1 MRTLILTLMT
11 MVTSAISAQNIL
23 DSIQLYDY
31 PVKEGVIYKYDNKCF
46 SAQLCAPSLSI
57 ISVITDN
64 DSVFHFEEGKVAG
77 VFTVDDYYAI
87 TIENGKNEYI
97 TYSNLDGVSLKKGDR
112 VIKGMCIGT
121 SGDSNDHGG
130 RDKQVDILVLR
141 QVKRLPY
148 SKALA
153 YIRSKSSLKKNS
165 YPTL

>member
-11 MVTSAISAQNIL
+11 LITSAISAQNIL

-31 PVKEGVIYKYDNKCF
+31 PVKDGVIYRYDTKCF
-46 SAQLCAPSLSI
+46 SAQQCAPSLSI
-57 ISVITDN
+57 ISVLTNN

-97 TYSNLDGVSLKKGDR
+97 TYSNLGDVSLRKGDR

-121 SGDSNDHGG
+121 SGDNNDTES
-130 RDKQVDILVLR
+130 REKQVDILVLR

-148 SKALA
+148 SKAVA